1 MEEEKNRI
9 TITGYTFSTGEELCG
24 QLAYLLDSQETELDK
39 ILYGVRG
46 LTLIWE
52 HADVSARVLESAY
65 DEICEEIRRTDD
77 GHDIAL
83 VLIEGTQIPEFSFD
97 CHDLSSIYDVENIT
111 EEHYKEI
118 FDLYNENKDYFD
130 YLNSEVTME
139 SIHREAMASDGQ
151 TRFFVAFRDPDLV
164 GIANVILQ
172 YPRMDTVWIDSFMIK
187 KDLQGFSYGSEILR
201 DMLDAFASCGFVW
214 AQTGVPEGFPAAE
227 KFWKRNWFIDLHKYS
242 EKDGVKIRHLI
253 RGLQ

>member
-1 MEEEKNRI
+1 MEEERKI
-9 TITGYTFSTGEELCG
+9 TINGYTFSTEEELCT
-24 QLAYLLDSQETELDK
+24 QLAYLLDKDETDLKE
-39 ILYGVRG
+39 ILKGESG
-46 LTLIWE
+46 LTIIWE
-52 HADVSARVLESAY
+52 HADVSALVLESLY
-65 DEICEEIRRTDD
+65 DEICTEIRRTDD

-83 VLIEGTQIPEFSFD
+83 ALIEGTQIPEYQFQAQ
-97 CHDLSSIYDVENIT
+97 DLSSIYDVENIT

-118 FDLYNENKDYFD
+118 YDLYNENHDYFD

-139 SIHREAMASDGQ
+139 SIHREAMASDGE

-164 GIANVILQ
+164 GIANVILH

-201 DMLDAFASCGFVW
+201 DMLDAFTRCGFVW

-242 EKDGVKIRHLI
+242 EKDGVRIRHLI